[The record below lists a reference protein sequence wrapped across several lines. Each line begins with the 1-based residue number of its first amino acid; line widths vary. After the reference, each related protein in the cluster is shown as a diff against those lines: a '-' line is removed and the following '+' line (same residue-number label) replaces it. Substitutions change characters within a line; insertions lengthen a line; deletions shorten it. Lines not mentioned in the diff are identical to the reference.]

1 MSKYSDII
9 DLPHFHDPAR
19 PYMSMHDRA
28 AQFAPYTSLVGYEE
42 MISTTAEDILAT
54 DIRPTTADTDT
65 DFSADPTPV
74 SGT

>member
-19 PYMSMHDRA
+19 PYMSIHDRA
-28 AQFAPYTSLVGYEE
+28 AQFAPYKSLVGYEE
-42 MISTTAEDILAT
+42 MLATTTEDILAT
-54 DIRPTTADTDT
+54 DIRSA
-65 DFSADPTPV
+65 SADVDIATDSTPV

>member
-19 PYMSMHDRA
+19 PYMSIHDRA
-28 AQFAPYTSLVGYEE
+28 AQFAPYKSLAGYEE
-42 MISTTAEDILAT
+42 MLATTTENIPAT
-54 DIRPTTADTDT
+54 DIRPASADTDA
-65 DFSADPTPV
+65 DFGPSPTPV